1 MENYATNVYSCVIH
15 TTRCNTKQLET
26 SSKRF
31 DVALYGQK
39 GGACVTTAC
48 NSLLNRSHLTRTTK
62 RYAKVT
68 AIIIKYNQSY
78 ICY

>member
-15 TTRCNTKQLET
+15 TTRCNTEQLET

-48 NSLLNRSHLTRTTK
+48 NIFLKQASLNSYDKALC
-62 RYAKVT
+62 
-68 AIIIKYNQSY
+68 QSNCHHNK
-78 ICY
+78 I